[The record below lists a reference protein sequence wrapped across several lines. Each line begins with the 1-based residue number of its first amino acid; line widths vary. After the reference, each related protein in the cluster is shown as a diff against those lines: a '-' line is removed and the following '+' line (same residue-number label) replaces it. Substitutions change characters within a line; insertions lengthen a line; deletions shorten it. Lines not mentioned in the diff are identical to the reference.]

1 MREPR
6 TPEQIVDTITAAR
19 DSVWVVDDSLAKII
33 ASGHTNELKGN
44 IERNVGH
51 LRIITTDQEITE
63 SANDISDLY
72 QAITDGQAA
81 LDAWPVA

>member
-6 TPEQIVDTITAAR
+6 TPEQILDTITAAR
-19 DSVWVVDDSLAKII
+19 DSVWVVDDSLAKI
-33 ASGHTNELKGN
+33 AADGHTNELKDS

-51 LRIITTDQEITE
+51 LRIITTDQEISE